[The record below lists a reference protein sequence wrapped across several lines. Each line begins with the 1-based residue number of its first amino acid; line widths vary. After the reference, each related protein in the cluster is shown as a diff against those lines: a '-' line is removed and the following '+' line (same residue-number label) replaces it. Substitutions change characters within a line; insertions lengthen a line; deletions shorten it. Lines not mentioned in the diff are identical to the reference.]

1 MTMTSLYVRRREFIA
16 ALGGAAAWPVMG
28 RAQQSPTNSWSNS
41 MSDVF
46 TPAGGPRLTEFLDA
60 LPVTTR
66 WVHHHRVVWQ
76 TGQQNAPEGTGPMA
90 HTHCSAFV
98 AAAALMLDIYL
109 LRPPFHSQELL
120 ANAQA
125 DWLAG
130 TGNHRGPTAADSGW
144 SALGASADNAVL
156 AKAVTAA
163 QAGQLVVAIYKA
175 PPVTDNQGVVHQQ
188 HGHVCIVRPPGAAPP
203 LEDGPDVISVGDV
216 NRSRTSMRT
225 AFHAHPGA
233 WPGAIQFYVHHTD
246 LEQDAP

>member
-1 MTMTSLYVRRREFIA
+1 MSGWRIKRRTFMA
-16 ALGGAAAWPVMG
+16 GLSGAAAWSMTT
-28 RAQQSPTNSWSNS
+28 RAQQQPSPNSRSNVTG
-41 MSDVF
+41 DVF

-66 WVHHHRVVWQ
+66 WLHHHRVVWQ

-144 SALGASADNAVL
+144 TALGVTSDSAAL
-156 AKAVTAA
+156 TRAVTAA
-163 QAGQLVVAIYKA
+163 GAGQLVVAIFKA
-175 PPVTDNQGVVHQQ
+175 PPVTDNQGVVRQRP
-188 HGHVCIVRPPGAAPP
+188 GHVCIVRPPGAPP
-203 LEDGPDVISVGDV
+203 PPDDGPDVISVGDV
-216 NRSRTSMRT
+216 NRPRTSMRT

-233 WPGAIQFYVHHTD
+233 WPNAIQLYVHRTD
-246 LEQDAP
+246 LEQDAS